1 MSDASVL
8 FEEHTAHGGWTLG
21 IARLNAARSM
31 NALSLD
37 MIHLLQPQLEKW
49 AEDDRI
55 AAVWL
60 EGSGDKAFC
69 AGGDIV
75 ALYRSM
81 TESAQAGSSRTEGEQ
96 FFEDEYRLDY
106 LIHTYPKPVVI
117 WGNGIVMGGGL
128 GLLVGGSH
136 RVVTEQSRLAMPE
149 LSIGLYPD
157 VGAGW
162 FLNRMPGRTGLF
174 LGLTG
179 AHINAADAMFVGL
192 ADRFI
197 PHDQKANV
205 QGALLA
211 KDLRPDPYAGVS
223 QVLRRFERGGQT
235 LKPSSTVRE
244 HFDVIQ
250 ALTDGDSLVEV
261 VENLAAYAGD
271 DEWLLKAVKTVA
283 KGSPTSLT
291 LTWRHYHDSAH
302 ASLSQVFEKEVQLSR
317 RCLVMGEFAEGVR
330 ALLIDKDRQP
340 RWHFPT
346 LESVDPKWID
356 QFFLS
361 ADESRTDQT

>member
-21 IARLNAARSM
+21 VARLNAAQSM

-37 MIHLLQPQLEKW
+37 MIHRLQPQLEHW
-49 AEDDRI
+49 ANDDQV

-60 EGSGDKAFC
+60 EGAGDKAFC

-81 TESAQAGSSRTEGEQ
+81 TEPGQAGASRSEGEQ

-106 LIHTYPKPVVI
+106 LIHTFPKPIVI
-117 WGNGIVMGGGL
+117 WGHGIVMGGGL
-128 GLLVGGSH
+128 GLMVGGSH

-149 LSIGLYPD
+149 VGIGLYPD

-162 FLNRMPGRTGLF
+162 FLNRMPGRIGLF

-179 AHINAADAMFVGL
+179 VRMNAADALFVGL

-197 PHDQKANV
+197 PHEQRANV
-205 QGALLA
+205 LGALIA
-211 KDLRPDPYAGVS
+211 KDLRLDPHAGVN
-223 QVLRRFERGGQT
+223 QVLRRFERGGEAQ
-235 LKPSSTVRE
+235 KPPSPVRE

-250 ALTDGDSLVEV
+250 ALTDGDSLIEV
-261 VENLAAYAGD
+261 VDNLAAYAGD

-283 KGSPTSLT
+283 KASPTSLT
-291 LTWRHYHDSAH
+291 LHWRHYHRSAH
-302 ASLSQVFEKEVQLSR
+302 DSLSQVFDKELQMSR
-317 RCLVMGEFAEGVR
+317 RCLLMGEFAEGVR
-330 ALLIDKDRQP
+330 ALLIDRDLQP
-340 RWHFPT
+340 RWQFPD
-346 LESVDPKWID
+346 LQSVDPDWID
-356 QFFLS
+356 QFFM
-361 ADESRTDQT
+361 DR

>member
-21 IARLNAARSM
+21 VARLNAAQSM

-37 MIHLLQPQLEKW
+37 MIHRLQPQLEKW
-49 AEDDRI
+49 ANDDQV

-60 EGSGDKAFC
+60 EGAGDKAFC

-81 TESAQAGSSRTEGEQ
+81 TEPGRAGSARSEGEQ

-106 LIHTYPKPVVI
+106 MIHTYPKPIVV

-128 GLLVGGSH
+128 GLMAGGSH
-136 RVVTEQSRLAMPE
+136 RVVTEHSRLAMPE
-149 LSIGLYPD
+149 VSIGLYPD

-162 FLNRMPGRTGLF
+162 FLNRMPGRVGLF

-179 AHINAADAMFVGL
+179 VRMNAADALFVGL

-197 PHDQKANV
+197 PHEQRASV
-205 QGALLA
+205 VSAILA
-211 KDLRPDPYAGVS
+211 KDLRLDPHGGVN
-223 QVLRRFERGGQT
+223 QVLRRCERGGDA
-235 LKPSSTVRE
+235 LKPSSSVRQ

-250 ALTDGDSLVEV
+250 ALTDGDSLSEV
-261 VENLAAYAGD
+261 VDNLAAYAGD
-271 DEWLLKAVKTVA
+271 DEWLVKAVKTVSTA
-283 KGSPTSLT
+283 SPAALT
-291 LTWRHYHDSAH
+291 LTWQHYHNSLHD
-302 ASLSQVFEKEVQLSR
+302 SLSQVFDKELQMSR
-317 RCLVMGEFAEGVR
+317 RSLKMGEFAEGVR
-330 ALLIDKDRQP
+330 ALLIDKDLKP
-340 RWHFPT
+340 RWHFPD
-346 LESVDPKWID
+346 LESVDPDWIE
-356 QFFLS
+356 QFFVN
-361 ADESRTDQT
+361 D

>member
-1 MSDASVL
+1 MSDESVI
-8 FEEHTAHGGWTLG
+8 FEEHLAHGGWTIG
-21 IARLNAARSM
+21 VARLNAAQSM

-37 MIHLLQPQLEKW
+37 MIHRLQPQLEQW
-49 AEDDRI
+49 AQDDRI

-81 TESAQAGSSRTEGEQ
+81 TESVKAGGVKSEGEQ

-106 LIHTYPKPVVI
+106 LIHTFPKPIVI
-117 WGNGIVMGGGL
+117 WGHGIVMGGGL
-128 GLLVGGSH
+128 GLMAGGSH

-149 LSIGLYPD
+149 VGIGLYPD

-179 AHINAADAMFVGL
+179 MAMNAADAIYLGL

-197 PHDQKANV
+197 PQEQRRNV
-205 QGALLA
+205 QSAIIA
-211 KDLRPDPYAGVS
+211 KDLRHDPHGCVS
-223 QVLRRFERGGQT
+223 QVLRRFERAGQPR
-235 LKPSSTVRE
+235 KPPSPVRE

-250 ALTDGDSLVEV
+250 AMTDADSLAEV
-261 VENLAAYAGD
+261 VNNLVDYAGND
-271 DEWLLKAVKTVA
+271 DWLNKAVKTVERA
-283 KGSPTSLT
+283 SPASLT
-291 LTWRHYHDSAH
+291 LHWKHYYRSAH
-302 ASLSQVFEKEVQLSR
+302 DSLSQVFDNELRMSR

-340 RWHFPT
+340 RWHFPR
-346 LESVDPKWID
+346 LDQVDPDWIEP
-356 QFFLS
+356 FF
-361 ADESRTDQT
+361 TD